1 MKKIAI
7 CDDEPAV
14 RKQME
19 AYFKELESVFCI
31 SYFESGEALLES
43 DVLYDVIFLDIDM
56 KGISGIDTARKIRV
70 RDKKAKIIY
79 VTAYED
85 FDYEQEEQRGP
96 RIRLHTEAGY
106 QEFYMQDICYFEYRD
121 RKIRIVTQNGEA
133 WMRGSISK
141 MAESFQNIDFAVPHK
156 SFVVNLRHIKDIKG
170 CDLLMT
176 TGEIVPLSQ
185 KKAADFRA
193 LLTRWLAQQV

>member
-31 SYFESGEALLES
+31 SYFESGETLLES

-79 VTAYED
+79 VTAWHW
-85 FDYEQEEQRGP
+85 FN
-96 RIRLHTEAGY
+96 IFL
-106 QEFYMQDICYFEYRD
+106 
-121 RKIRIVTQNGEA
+121 RKIKKKKF
-133 WMRGSISK
+133 W
-141 MAESFQNIDFAVPHK
+141 K
-156 SFVVNLRHIKDIKG
+156 SFRK
-170 CDLLMT
+170 
-176 TGEIVPLSQ
+176 
-185 KKAADFRA
+185 
-193 LLTRWLAQQV
+193 LLTMNRRSKEVPGSVFIQTQGIRNFICRTFAILNIETEKSGL

>member
-85 FDYEQEEQRGP
+85 FREYAFGV
-96 RIRLHTEAGY
+96 HAFGY
-106 QEFYMQDICYFEYRD
+106 LVKPVEKE
-121 RKIRIVTQNGEA
+121 KIL
-133 WMRGSISK
+133 
-141 MAESFQNIDFAVPHK
+141 ESFRK
-156 SFVVNLRHIKDIKG
+156 
-170 CDLLMT
+170 
-176 TGEIVPLSQ
+176 
-185 KKAADFRA
+185 
-193 LLTRWLAQQV
+193 LLTMNRRSKEVPGSVFIQRQGIRNFICRTFAILNIETEKSGL

>member
-85 FDYEQEEQRGP
+85 FREYAFGV
-96 RIRLHTEAGY
+96 HAFGY
-106 QEFYMQDICYFEYRD
+106 LVKPVEKEKF
-121 RKIRIVTQNGEA
+121 
-133 WMRGSISK
+133 W
-141 MAESFQNIDFAVPHK
+141 K
-156 SFVVNLRHIKDIKG
+156 SFRK
-170 CDLLMT
+170 
-176 TGEIVPLSQ
+176 
-185 KKAADFRA
+185 
-193 LLTRWLAQQV
+193 LLTMNRRSKEAPDPSSYRGRVSGILYAGHLLF

>member
-31 SYFESGEALLES
+31 SYFESGETLLES
-43 DVLYDVIFLDIDM
+43 DVLYDVIFGVHAFGYLV
-56 KGISGIDTARKIRV
+56 KPVEKEKILEILQE
-70 RDKKAKIIY
+70 A
-79 VTAYED
+79 

-96 RIRLHTEAGY
+96 RIRLHTDAGY

>member
-85 FDYEQEEQRGP
+85 FREYAFGVHAFGYLVKPVEKEKILEILQEAFDDPSSYRG
-96 RIRLHTEAGY
+96 RVSGILYAG
-106 QEFYMQDICYFEYRD
+106 
-121 RKIRIVTQNGEA
+121 
-133 WMRGSISK
+133 
-141 MAESFQNIDFAVPHK
+141 H
-156 SFVVNLRHIKDIKG
+156 
-170 CDLLMT
+170 LL
-176 TGEIVPLSQ
+176 
-185 KKAADFRA
+185 F
-193 LLTRWLAQQV
+193 

>member
-85 FDYEQEEQRGP
+85 FRV
-96 RIRLHTEAGY
+96 
-106 QEFYMQDICYFEYRD
+106 YR
-121 RKIRIVTQNGEA
+121 NYSG
-133 WMRGSISK
+133 GS
-141 MAESFQNIDFAVPHK
+141 ACV
-156 SFVVNLRHIKDIKG
+156 R
-170 CDLLMT
+170 
-176 TGEIVPLSQ
+176 
-185 KKAADFRA
+185 FRA
-193 LLTRWLAQQV
+193 LAETKKGIGDFYE

>member
-31 SYFESGEALLES
+31 SYFESGETLLES

-85 FDYEQEEQRGP
+85 FREYAFGV
-96 RIRLHTEAGY
+96 HAFGY
-106 QEFYMQDICYFEYRD
+106 LVKPVEKE
-121 RKIRIVTQNGEA
+121 KI
-133 WMRGSISK
+133 W
-141 MAESFQNIDFAVPHK
+141 K
-156 SFVVNLRHIKDIKG
+156 SFRK
-170 CDLLMT
+170 
-176 TGEIVPLSQ
+176 
-185 KKAADFRA
+185 
-193 LLTRWLAQQV
+193 LLTMNRRSKEVPGSVFIQTQGIRSFICRTFAILNIETEKSGL

>member
-85 FDYEQEEQRGP
+85 FREYAFGV
-96 RIRLHTEAGY
+96 HAFGY
-106 QEFYMQDICYFEYRD
+106 L
-121 RKIRIVTQNGEA
+121 RK
-133 WMRGSISK
+133 
-141 MAESFQNIDFAVPHK
+141 
-156 SFVVNLRHIKDIKG
+156 
-170 CDLLMT
+170 
-176 TGEIVPLSQ
+176 
-185 KKAADFRA
+185 
-193 LLTRWLAQQV
+193 LLTMNRRSKEVPGSVFIQRQGIRNFICRTFAILNIETGKSGL

>member
-31 SYFESGEALLES
+31 SYFESGETLLES

-85 FDYEQEEQRGP
+85 FREYAFGV
-96 RIRLHTEAGY
+96 HAFGY
-106 QEFYMQDICYFEYRD
+106 LVKPVEKEKF
-121 RKIRIVTQNGEA
+121 
-133 WMRGSISK
+133 W
-141 MAESFQNIDFAVPHK
+141 K
-156 SFVVNLRHIKDIKG
+156 SFR
-170 CDLLMT
+170 
-176 TGEIVPLSQ
+176 S
-185 KKAADFRA
+185 F
-193 LLTRWLAQQV
+193 